1 MTEPQPAAG
10 PLSAEAAG
18 ALRHEMRTPVNH
30 IVGYAEMLRED
41 VPEGSGEA
49 EALDRILTIAREVLD
64 RINAAL
70 PPTGVATEEGLAAL
84 LRSMRDPQQRVLEAT
99 IALMRGNR
107 DPQFTDDVGKIAEAA
122 KRLTDPPRIGH
133 SPPTARDRAHST
145 GAHEAGFIAARS
157 GGRGPTPANGGSAA
171 RDRGQLATKMDGGR
185 ILIVDDVEENR
196 TVLARRLER
205 EGYEVQSAESG
216 EAALQR
222 IADGTFDLVL
232 LDVLMPGMD
241 GFAVLER
248 IKGDPKTRNIPVIMI
263 SALDDLSSVVRCIE
277 HGAEDYLAKPFDPVL
292 LRARIGA
299 SLEKKRW
306 HDREADYLRQVSR
319 VIEAAGA
326 VEHGTYAAGA
336 LGAIAARDD
345 ELGRLARVFDAM
357 AAGVRA
363 RESRL
368 REQLRELRA
377 DVSIATTEFEAS
389 RATSASDTADTLRLG
404 SVIANRYEL
413 LSVLGRGGM
422 GIVYR
427 ARDQELN
434 EDVAI
439 KAIRQEYLADTV
451 AAERFKSEIRLARRI
466 SHRNVVRTHDL
477 GEAEGMLFVTMEYVR
492 GIDVR
497 ELLTTRGKLG
507 VASSLALARQF
518 AEALAV
524 AHAAGVVHRDVK
536 PENALVDADGVL
548 KVMDFGIARLVE
560 ATSTRTQSGMIV
572 GTPAY
577 MAPEQL
583 VGEDV
588 DARAD
593 LYALGVVMFE
603 CLTGRPPFSAPNA
616 VALIGKVLTME
627 APTAADT
634 NPEVAPALSA
644 LVAQLL
650 SKSRDDRP
658 ASAQRLLE
666 QLAELG

>member
-1 MTEPQPAAG
+1 MSEALTR
-10 PLSAEAAG
+10 EAASE
-18 ALRHEMRTPVNH
+18 LRHELRTPVNH
-30 IVGYAEMLRED
+30 ILGYAEMLRED
-41 VPEGSGEA
+41 TPDGSANAGRMDGIIA
-49 EALDRILTIAREVLD
+49 TARDILG

-70 PPTGVATEEGLAAL
+70 PPTGNATRADLSLLLQELRVPQGAILEATAAL
-84 LRSMRDPQQRVLEAT
+84 LSGDHDE
-99 IALMRGNR
+99 
-107 DPQFTDDVGKIAEAA
+107 QFKTDVERISQAA
-122 KRLTDPPRIGH
+122 RRLTEVAPPGNGH
-133 SPPTARDRAHST
+133 ARTPSATR
-145 GAHEAGFIAARS
+145 
-157 GGRGPTPANGGSAA
+157 PTPTDVPA
-171 RDRGQLATKMDGGR
+171 RERGHVATTEARGR

-196 TVLARRLER
+196 AVLARRLER
-205 EGYEVQSAESG
+205 EGFDVQSAESG
-216 EAALQR
+216 EVALKR
-222 IADGTFDLVL
+222 IAEGAFDLVL

-248 IKGDPKTRNIPVIMI
+248 IKGDPATRNIPVIMI

-319 VIEAAGA
+319 VIDAAGA

-336 LGAIAARDD
+336 LGAIASRDD

-377 DVSIATTEFEAS
+377 DVTIATSEFDAS
-389 RATSASDTADTLRLG
+389 HISGTHESSDPLRLG
-404 SVIANRYEL
+404 SVLSNRYEL

-427 ARDQELN
+427 ARDRELN
-434 EDVAI
+434 EDVAL
-439 KAIRQEYLADTV
+439 KAIRAEHLADTV
-451 AAERFKSEIRLARRI
+451 AAERFKTEIRLARRI

-477 GEAEGMLFVTMEYVR
+477 GEAEGMLFVTMEYVH
-492 GIDVR
+492 GIDIR

-507 VASSLALARQF
+507 VASSLALGRQF

-536 PENALVDADGVL
+536 PENALIDADGVL
-548 KVMDFGIARLVE
+548 KVMDFGIARLAE
-560 ATSTRTQSGMIV
+560 ATTSRTQAGLIM

-593 LYALGVVMFE
+593 LYSLGVVMYE
-603 CLTGRPPFSAPNA
+603 CLTGQAPFVASSV
-616 VALIGKVLTME
+616 VALIGKVLTTGAV
-627 APTAADT
+627 APIEV
-634 NPEVAPALSA
+634 NPDIPPALST
-644 LVAQLL
+644 LVMRLL
-650 SKSRDDRP
+650 SKSRDERP
-658 ASAQRLLE
+658 ASAAVLIE
-666 QLAELG
+666 QLAEMN